1 LRISDRHAPRKA
13 PRFRTPG
20 SAGAAPL
27 PPTRRAAPAP
37 ARPWH
42 APCFPVPPTATRG
55 ARAPE
60 GASMSQEDGMD
71 ALLREAKE
79 KNTEISPVLRE
90 QIVLEHAPLI
100 RYIVN
105 RIAVR
110 LPSHIDLDDLHNTGV
125 IGLMDAIEKYDPEK
139 NCKFKTYAEFRIK
152 GAILD
157 QLRSLDWVPRS
168 VRQKSRRLER
178 AYGEVEQRLGRS
190 ASDDE
195 VADSLGLQIDKFHE
209 LLNQVRG
216 ISLVNLEEIRGTN
229 SDGDRT
235 GTYADIIEDVNS
247 ENPFASL
254 KLAEMKQAI
263 AQTIGALPEKERL
276 VISLYYY
283 EDLNMKEIGGILG
296 ITESRVCQIHT
307 KAVLRLRA
315 KLKSLL
321 DR

>member
-1 LRISDRHAPRKA
+1 MRPSGS
-13 PRFRTPG
+13 G
-20 SAGAAPL
+20 SASGEPIEHINAAVPWG
-27 PPTRRAAPAP
+27 RAAHKRSGGFM
-37 ARPWH
+37 AR
-42 APCFPVPPTATRG
+42 TLG
-55 ARAPE
+55 E
-60 GASMSQEDGMD
+60 KQEME
-71 ALLREAKE
+71 ALLREAKHE
-79 KNTEISPVLRE
+79 HDEIPADLRE

-168 VRQKSRRLER
+168 VRQKSRKLEK

-190 ASDDE
+190 ANEDE
-195 VADSLGLQIDKFHE
+195 VADSLGLELDKFHT
-209 LLNQVRG
+209 LINQVRG

-229 SDGDRT
+229 SDGDRA
-235 GTYADIIEDVNS
+235 GTFADIIEDVHS

-254 KLAEMKQAI
+254 KLMETKHVI
-263 AQTIGALPEKERL
+263 SDTIGSLPEKERL

-283 EDLNMKEIGGILG
+283 EDLNMKEIGNILG

-307 KAVLRLRA
+307 KSVMRLRS
-315 KLKSLL
+315 KLKGMV

>member
-1 LRISDRHAPRKA
+1 
-13 PRFRTPG
+13 
-20 SAGAAPL
+20 
-27 PPTRRAAPAP
+27 
-37 ARPWH
+37 
-42 APCFPVPPTATRG
+42 
-55 ARAPE
+55 
-60 GASMSQEDGMD
+60 MD

-79 KNTEISPVLRE
+79 KSTEISPMLRE

-263 AQTIGALPEKERL
+263 AHTIGSLPEKERL

>member
-1 LRISDRHAPRKA
+1 M
-13 PRFRTPG
+13 
-20 SAGAAPL
+20 
-27 PPTRRAAPAP
+27 
-37 ARPWH
+37 
-42 APCFPVPPTATRG
+42 
-55 ARAPE
+55 E
-60 GASMSQEDGMD
+60 

-79 KNTEISPVLRE
+79 SGTDIPLTLKEK
-90 QIVLEHAPLI
+90 IVLEHTPLI

-178 AYGEVEQRLGRS
+178 AYGEVEQRLGRQ
-190 ASDDE
+190 ASEEE
-195 VADSLGLQIDKFHE
+195 VADSLGLQIEKFHE
-209 LLNQVRG
+209 LMNQVRG

-229 SDGDRT
+229 QEGDRT
-235 GTYADIIEDVNS
+235 GGFADIIEDVTS

-254 KLAEMKQAI
+254 KLAEMKRVVAD
-263 AQTIGALPEKERL
+263 TIGTLPEKERL
-276 VISLYYY
+276 VIALYYY
-283 EDLNMKEIGGILG
+283 EDLNMKEIGNILG

-307 KAVLRLRA
+307 KSVLRLRA
-315 KLKSLL
+315 KLKSMME
-321 DR
+321 R